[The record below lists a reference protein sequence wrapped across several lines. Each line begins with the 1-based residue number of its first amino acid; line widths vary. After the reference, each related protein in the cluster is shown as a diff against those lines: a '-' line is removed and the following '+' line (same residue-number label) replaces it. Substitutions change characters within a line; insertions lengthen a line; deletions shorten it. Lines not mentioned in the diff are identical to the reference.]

1 MRLEKDFRRH
11 VDLDTCS
18 LNHYKNLVR
27 QLVKE
32 KGFPNDKKAYTQ
44 KLLWAFVELG
54 EASDD
59 FKKGEDWQKIFEE
72 VIDVI
77 FYLVDL
83 AGLVEQEE
91 GVIIDLDKI
100 FLEKWKKNM
109 GREDQYGQQRDIIQ
123 KTRRKKHDSKS

>member
-1 MRLEKDFRRH
+1 M
-11 VDLDTCS
+11 
-18 LNHYKNLVR
+18 
-27 QLVKE
+27 
-32 KGFPNDKKAYTQ
+32 
-44 KLLWAFVELG
+44 WAFVELG